1 MAEAVEDAF
10 RYDRLV
16 LASITYDAG
25 ILPVMETFINKL
37 KAKNYQ
43 NRKIALIENGSW
55 APMAAKL
62 MREKLDGMK
71 NITVLEKT
79 VTVKSAVGSDTVNE
93 IKALAEELLK

>member
-1 MAEAVEDAF
+1 MEDAF

-55 APMAAKL
+55 APTAGKL
-62 MREKLDGMK
+62 MRAMFDKCK
-71 NITVLEKT
+71 NITFVEPTITIVSSMTEQNKQDI
-79 VTVKSAVGSDTVNE
+79 SR
-93 IKALAEELLK
+93 LAAELLK